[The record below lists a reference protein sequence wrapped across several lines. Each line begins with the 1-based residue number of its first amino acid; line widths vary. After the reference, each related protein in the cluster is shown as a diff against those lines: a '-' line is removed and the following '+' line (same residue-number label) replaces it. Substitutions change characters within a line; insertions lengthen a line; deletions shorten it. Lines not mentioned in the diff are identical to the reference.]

1 MKAKTE
7 NRRVDY
13 VSHELKQ
20 KMGKVDLA
28 PQKFKL
34 EGGKLLLENG
44 NLAPLAETFG
54 GMVQVFAM
62 KGDGME
68 YVDLRRLSEK
78 RIARDGKP
86 YGYVTI
92 RSERTRVELERV
104 ETLGGLREIGIAR
117 ESSTRFAAPLPL
129 ENKEDRA
136 EWTRRGFDGSLG
148 FVGWARLLGW
158 SGAGAREAAKQ
169 VRKRWVDI
177 GMGLSLLSPCP
188 LVVFP
193 ETQSPTR
200 DGLEERLAAMESRI
214 AQLETLARFDP

>member
-1 MKAKTE
+1 MNAKTE

-28 PQKFKL
+28 PQRFNL
-34 EGGKLLLENG
+34 EGGKLLLEIG

-54 GMVQVFAM
+54 GMVHVFRWI
-62 KGDGME
+62 GGSVE

-86 YGYVTI
+86 YGYVTV
-92 RSERTRVELERV
+92 RSERTRVEMERV

-117 ESSTRFAAPLPL
+117 ESATRFAAPLPL
-129 ENKEDRA
+129 ENREDRA

-177 GMGLSLLSPCP
+177 GAGLSLLSPCP

-193 ETQSPTR
+193 EAQAPAR
-200 DGLEERLAAMESRI
+200 DGLEERLATIEARLE
-214 AQLETLARFDP
+214 QLETLTRFDP